1 MKRFA
6 ISRIDDVERETEDEI
21 RVNRQRRL
29 VEYRSRVQE
38 ITGRTSDNIQPPTAG
53 NSREQSTQQQQGK
66 AEIVVEGDDV
76 AGAGGSDVA
85 RRVETETTAGISREQ
100 SIQEQGQ
107 AEIVVEG
114 DDVAGAGASDVAR
127 RVETETTVSCICN
140 TTCSRRTK
148 SKMGCACKSA
158 NQKCTRR
165 CICGVKK
172 QGKIIK
178 PCRNGKISCLVLLV
192 LSFSNI
198 FNNFLFTLWSL
209 VTSQLA
215 PLPTRPTLHWSSR
228 TTSKSSGPP
237 V

>member
-38 ITGRTSDNIQPPTAG
+38 ITGRTSENIQPPTAG

-76 AGAGGSDVA
+76 ASAGAGGSDVA
-85 RRVETETTAGISREQ
+85 RRVETETTAGISRER

-107 AEIVVEG
+107 AEIV
-114 DDVAGAGASDVAR
+114 DVAGAGASDVAR

-165 CICGVKK
+165 CICGVRK

-178 PCRNGKISCLVLLV
+178 PCRNGKVSCLVLLV
-192 LSFSNI
+192 LSFSHI
-198 FNNFLFTLWSL
+198 FNYFLFTLWSL

-215 PLPTRPTLHWSSR
+215 PLPTRPTLHWSS
-228 TTSKSSGPP
+228 GPP